1 MVDSYINE
9 LLHLVLYVY
18 CICYFCLGLA
28 RAIIVRKKK
37 KESKQKLITKWKRLS
52 FFFLS
57 GCHYVC
63 FGSKL
68 FNYRKT

>member
-52 FFFLS
+52 FFF
-57 GCHYVC
+57 
-63 FGSKL
+63 
-68 FNYRKT
+68 

>member
-37 KESKQKLITKWKRLS
+37 KNLNKNLS
-52 FFFLS
+52 RSGNGCLFFFLS

>member
-37 KESKQKLITKWKRLS
+37 NLNKNLS
-52 FFFLS
+52 RSGNGCLFFLS